1 MPRRRDRW
9 RPAPAVR
16 ATTPPSRFAR
26 HLPLQGRREQRGTGH
41 GPGGGP
47 NGAGR
52 RGRRPLRRGDRHFSV
67 GTILGRPSVR
77 SAEGF
82 ADEQCSSLRGGRTFS
97 RRGGYQPPEKK
108 QPGESP
114 WLLRVHAAVSKLWIN
129 SAVSKLWINSADFKL
144 RSGAVRFSSC
154 APQAAYCMPL
164 MMELS

>member
-1 MPRRRDRW
+1 MPRCREGRRSAPGRW
-9 RPAPAVR
+9 V
-16 ATTPPSRFAR
+16 TTPPSRFAR
-26 HLPLQGRREQRGTGH
+26 HLPLQGRREQRGAMRASLPTE
-41 GPGGGP
+41 
-47 NGAGR
+47 R
-52 RGRRPLRRGDRHFSV
+52 DRHFSV
-67 GTILGRPSVR
+67 GTILGCPSVR
-77 SAEGF
+77 CAEGF

-129 SAVSKLWINSADFKL
+129 SALSKLWINSALSKLWINSAVFEL
-144 RSGAVRFSSC
+144 RSSAVRFSSC

>member
-1 MPRRRDRW
+1 MLVP
-9 RPAPAVR
+9 
-16 ATTPPSRFAR
+16 T
-26 HLPLQGRREQRGTGH
+26 
-41 GPGGGP
+41 
-47 NGAGR
+47 
-52 RGRRPLRRGDRHFSV
+52 
-67 GTILGRPSVR
+67 
-77 SAEGF
+77 
-82 ADEQCSSLRGGRTFS
+82 GRTFS

-114 WLLRVHAAVSKLWIN
+114 WLLRVHAAVSKLWINSAVSKLWSNSAVSKLWIN